1 MKEAAPGDVNFLTRS
16 FVCVLILSKSHL
28 KQFHRCHCGSSCSSK
43 LFSFVEWWWPRY
55 YHQISKCW
63 RRAPRFDDVAIEGEE
78 FHFFLL
84 CRGNA
89 ATTAAAQLWQQLLL
103 LWKAPLI
110 GRTNYHWLVP
120 KKATGMRR
128 NVATLPMLVARFNS
142 AGAGCLSTS
151 NALPPEE
158 CWTARSHF
166 SYFGTFAWSSHWFLK
181 KSILLRKTD
190 FERNHVWR
198 MSCEVMQHH
207 LPTNKSSIYSSSS
220 SLSPLSSSLPYQQP
234 QTCFDQEEPLAE
246 ARKKYIE
253 SFLNKSVSLSP
264 S

>member
-28 KQFHRCHCGSSCSSK
+28 KQFHRCQCGSSCSSN

-63 RRAPRFDDVAIEGEE
+63 RRAPRFDDVDIEGEE
-78 FHFFLL
+78 FHFF
-84 CRGNA
+84 CSA
-89 ATTAAAQLWQQLLL
+89 AGTQRRRRRRNCGSCCCSGRL
-103 LWKAPLI
+103 LW
-110 GRTNYHWLVP
+110 GRTNYHWLEP

-198 MSCEVMQHH
+198 MSCEVMHHH